1 MNLEELKEYHNKLE
15 GKRSHL
21 QEELEEAEKSL
32 TYWKKRY
39 DKSLKARIVIQ
50 TAAKETQSMLE
61 QRFSNIV
68 TLALRSIPFPSNYE
82 FLLEIVERRNKTEV
96 DKWFVKNGEKLKPLK
111 CSGGGACNIASIA
124 SLFAFWSLNPTQNSI
139 FLDEPFR
146 DLSINYQSDASEMLN
161 MLTKELNLQIVMVS
175 HNEDIIAAC
184 DNLIKL

>member
-1 MNLEELKEYHNKLE
+1 MMNLKELKEYHSKLE

-50 TAAKETQSMLE
+50 TAAKETQSTLE

-96 DKWFVKNGEKLKPLK
+96 DKKIESLEKEIQKK
-111 CSGGGACNIASIA
+111 KKSIEQK
-124 SLFAFWSLNPTQNSI
+124 WT
-139 FLDEPFR
+139 E
-146 DLSINYQSDASEMLN
+146 
-161 MLTKELNLQIVMVS
+161 TKEKYGL
-175 HNEDIIAAC
+175 E
-184 DNLIKL
+184 